1 MHQPQSKGLMR
12 IFLSLTTRL
21 QFSLFFLSAVGL
33 AFGVRSYLHV
43 KADFGIDA
51 AQIFKHDLYI
61 QFFIALVVNGIVG
74 WYIHQVTTRRIS
86 ILSERMRALAKGNL
100 EIEVPYVLYGD
111 QIGSMARKVK
121 VFQDNALALR
131 RLEQEQQELGRTA
144 EAERIKVL
152 HDLATTMDDS
162 VKSITNQLDVSTGKL
177 DDASHQVANASERV
191 VQGVMELFEIA
202 NKTSDVTVNVSQA
215 AQELSLSIEEI
226 SRQVSRSSQVT
237 QVAVEKA
244 QHADKAIHALSEGAA
259 KIGEVV
265 DLVRSI
271 ASQINLL
278 ALNAT
283 IEAARAGE
291 AGRGF
296 AVVASEVKMLASQTA
311 KATEQI
317 SHIVSGI
324 QAEVGLTVTSI
335 KDITESVEQVNEIAT
350 VIASAVEEQD
360 AATRGIAG
368 NIHEAASYTQQLA
381 ETTQGVSGTSQQ
393 SGVASQEML
402 GATRLVREQ
411 LELLSQKVGAL
422 VTSLRQA

>member
-1 MHQPQSKGLMR
+1 
-12 IFLSLTTRL
+12 
-21 QFSLFFLSAVGL
+21 L

-74 WYIHQVTTRRIS
+74 WYIHLVTTRRIS

-324 QAEVGLTVTSI
+324 QAEVGSTVTSI
-335 KDITESVEQVNEIAT
+335 KDITESVVQVNEIAT

-360 AATRGIAG
+360 AATRSIAG
-368 NIHEAASYTQQLA
+368 NIREAAGYTQQLA
-381 ETTQGVSGTSQQ
+381 ETTQGVSSTSQQ

-402 GATRLVREQ
+402 IVTRLVREQ
-411 LELLSQKVGAL
+411 LELLSQKVVDL
-422 VTSLRQA
+422 VNSLRQA

>member
-1 MHQPQSKGLMR
+1 MYRPQSTGMR
-12 IFLSLTTRL
+12 RFFSSLTTKL

-43 KADFGIDA
+43 KAEFGIEA
-51 AQIFKHDLYI
+51 AQIFKHDLFV
-61 QFFIALVVNGIVG
+61 QFLFALAVNGIVG
-74 WYIHQVTTRRIS
+74 WYIHRVTTRRITN
-86 ILSERMRALAKGNL
+86 LANRMRELADGQL
-100 EIEVPYVLYGD
+100 EIEVPYVMSGD

-121 VFQDNALALR
+121 VFQDNAVALR
-131 RLEQEQQELGRTA
+131 RLEQEQESLRQKA
-144 EAERIKVL
+144 EAERKKVL

-162 VKSITNQLDVSTGKL
+162 LKSITSQLDLSTGKL
-177 DDASHQVANASERV
+177 DDASHQVVGASKQV
-191 VQGVMELFEIA
+191 AQDVSELFEIA
-202 NKTSDVTVNVSQA
+202 NKTSSVTASVSQA

-237 QVAVEKA
+237 QVAVGKA
-244 QHADKAIHALSEGAA
+244 QYANQAIHALSEGAT

-265 DLVRSI
+265 NLVRNI
-271 ASQINLL
+271 ASQINML

-317 SHIVSGI
+317 SQIVSGI
-324 QAEVGLTVTSI
+324 QGETESSVVSI
-335 KDITESVEQVNEIAT
+335 KDITESVVQVNEIAT

-368 NIHEAASYTQQLA
+368 NIREAAGYTQQLA
-381 ETTQGVSGTSQQ
+381 ETTQGVSSTSQQ
-393 SGVASQEML
+393 SGVASQDML
-402 GATRLVREQ
+402 VVTRLVREQ
-411 LELLSQKVGAL
+411 LELLSQKVVDL
-422 VTSLRQA
+422 VNSLRQA